1 MSRGFNP
8 SQQSYED
15 RDQQSDRLFHQ
26 LRSCADVHARS
37 RVLESIVRLY
47 LPLCTTM
54 AQRYGGRGI
63 EHDDLVQVAR
73 LGLVKAIGRYVPGR
87 GRSFAAYAVPTMSGE
102 LKRHFRDRGWMV
114 RPPRRVQ
121 ELRQDLGAHRADL
134 AQQLRRSA
142 SDHEIAEALGLAVG
156 EVRELV
162 TAASCFRPTSIDAPA
177 TGDASPEPT
186 AALAYED
193 PDFEL
198 VEDRVCL
205 AKGLA
210 RLDPR
215 SRKLLALRFV
225 DGLTQR
231 EIGES
236 LGMTQMQVCRALSR
250 VLRQLRSD
258 LTADSYDESA

>member
-1 MSRGFNP
+1 MSRGFTL

-15 RDQQSDRLFHQ
+15 RDRQSDLLFQQ
-26 LRSCADVHARS
+26 LRSCVDDRTRAQLID
-37 RVLESIVRLY
+37 SIVRLY
-47 LPLCTTM
+47 LPLCTAM

-73 LGLVKAIGRYVPGR
+73 LGLVKAIARYVPGR
-87 GRSFAAYAVPTMSGE
+87 SRSFAAYAVPTMSGE
-102 LKRHFRDRGWMV
+102 IKRHFRDRGWMV

-121 ELRQDLGAHRADL
+121 ELRQDLGAHRAEL
-134 AQQLRRSA
+134 EQRLRRSA
-142 SDHEIAEALGLAVG
+142 SDHEIAEALGLAVE

-162 TAASCFRPTSIDAPA
+162 KAASCFRPMSIDAPL
-177 TGDASPEPT
+177 TGDAPPEPM
-186 AALAYED
+186 ASLSYED
-193 PDFEL
+193 PAFEL

-215 SRKLLALRFV
+215 SRRLLALRFV
-225 DGLTQR
+225 DGLTQH
-231 EIGES
+231 EIGDA

-250 VLRQLRSD
+250 ILRQLRRD